1 LNKKWRIGVVSY
13 LNTRPL
19 LLGMEQSPFKER
31 IELMKAYPA
40 QIAQAL
46 LDDTIDIGLVP
57 VAIIPFLT
65 NPQIIS
71 KFVIGTEGEVAS
83 VALFSQVPM
92 DQIEKVYL
100 DYQSRTSVQ
109 LAKVLLSQYWKK
121 EVEFLTATEGYMDQV
136 SGTTAGVIIGDRA
149 LASLNRFEY
158 IYDLGLA
165 WKQYSGLPFVF
176 AAWIANKPIPLDF
189 LEAFDVANAYGLSH
203 LEEVIALIPA
213 NEQVYD
219 MHQYFTDNISYTYTE
234 DKKKGLDC
242 FLKLIQP

>member
-1 LNKKWRIGVVSY
+1 MVSY

-57 VAIIPFLT
+57 VAVMPLLKH
-65 NPQIIS
+65 PQLVS
-71 KFVIGTEGEVAS
+71 KYVIGTEGEVAS

-92 DQIEKVYL
+92 DQIKKVYL
-100 DYQSRTSVQ
+100 DYQSRTSVA
-109 LAKVLLSQYWKK
+109 LAKILFKQFWKK
-121 EVEFLTATEGYMDQV
+121 EVEFLNATEGYINQIH
-136 SGTTAGVIIGDRA
+136 GNTAGIIIGDRA
-149 LASLNRFEY
+149 LVNLDKFEH

-165 WKQYSGLPFVF
+165 WKAYSGLPFVF
-176 AAWIANKPIPLDF
+176 AAWVANKPIPLEF
-189 LEAFDVANAYGLSH
+189 MEAFDAANGYGLSH
-203 LEEVIALIPA
+203 LEDVIALIPA

-219 MHQYFTDNISYTYTE
+219 LHKYYTENISYELTPE
-234 DKKKGLDC
+234 KKAGLDK
-242 FLKLIQP
+242 FLEAL

>member
-1 LNKKWRIGVVSY
+1 VVSY

-57 VAIIPFLT
+57 VAVMPLLKH
-65 NPQIIS
+65 PQLIS
-71 KFVIGTEGEVAS
+71 KYVIGTEGEVAS

-100 DYQSRTSVQ
+100 DYQSRTSVA
-109 LAKVLLSQYWKK
+109 LAKILFKQYWKK
-121 EVEFLTATEGYMDQV
+121 EVEFLNATEGYINQIN
-136 SGTTAGVIIGDRA
+136 GTTAGIIIGDRA
-149 LASLNRFEY
+149 LVSLDQFEH
-158 IYDLGLA
+158 IYDLGSA
-165 WKQYSGLPFVF
+165 WKAYSGLPFVF
-176 AAWIANKPIPLDF
+176 AAWVANKPIPLDF
-189 LEAFDVANAYGLSH
+189 MEAFDAANGYGLSQ
-203 LEEVIALIPA
+203 LEDVIALIPA

-219 MHQYFTDNISYTYTE
+219 LHKYFTENISYELTE
-234 DKKKGLDC
+234 EKRAGLAK
-242 FLKLIQP
+242 FLEAL

>member
-1 LNKKWRIGVVSY
+1 MDKRWRIGAVSY

-19 LLGMEQSPFKER
+19 LFGMEQGPFKER
-31 IELMKAYPA
+31 IDLMKAYPA

-65 NPQIIS
+65 NPKIVS

-100 DYQSRTSVQ
+100 DDQSKTSVA
-109 LAKVLLSQYWKK
+109 LAKILFKQFWKK
-121 EVEFLTATEGYMDQV
+121 EVEFLTATEGYIYEIT
-136 SGTTAGVIIGDRA
+136 GTTAGIIIGDRA
-149 LASLNRFEY
+149 LACLKRFEH

-176 AAWIANKPIPLDF
+176 AAWIANKTIPEEF
-189 LEAFDVANAYGLSH
+189 LEAFDAANGYGLSH

-219 MHQYFTDNISYTYTE
+219 LHKYYTENISYELTPNKRAGM
-234 DKKKGLDC
+234 DK
-242 FLKLIQP
+242 FLSNF

>member
-1 LNKKWRIGVVSY
+1 M
-13 LNTRPL
+13 NTRPL

-31 IELMKAYPA
+31 IDLMKAYPA

-57 VAIIPFLT
+57 VAIMPLLKH
-65 NPQIIS
+65 PQLVS
-71 KFVIGTEGEVAS
+71 KYVIGTEGEVAS
-83 VALFSQVPM
+83 VALFSKVPM

-109 LAKVLLSQYWKK
+109 LAKLLLGQYWKK
-121 EVEFLTATEGYMDQV
+121 EVEFLTATEGYMDQI
-136 SGTTAGVIIGDRA
+136 SGSTAGVIIGDRA
-149 LASLNRFEY
+149 LASLNRFEH

-176 AAWIANKPIPLDF
+176 AAWIANKPIPLEF
-189 LEAFDVANAYGLSH
+189 MEAFDAANGYGLSN
-203 LEEVIALIPA
+203 LNEVIALIPD

-219 MHQYFTDNISYTYTE
+219 LHKYYTQNISYELTPE
-234 DKKKGLDC
+234 KRAG
-242 FLKLIQP
+242 LKLFLEAI

>member
-1 LNKKWRIGVVSY
+1 MNKKWRIGAVSY

-65 NPQIIS
+65 NPQIVS

-92 DQIEKVYL
+92 EQIEKVYL

-109 LAKVLLSQYWKK
+109 LAKILLSQYWNK
-121 EVEFLTATEGYMDQV
+121 EVEFLTATEGYMDKI

-149 LASLNRFEY
+149 LASLTHYEY
-158 IYDLGLA
+158 VYDLGTA

-189 LEAFDVANAYGLSH
+189 LEAFDAANGYGLSH
-203 LEEVIALIPA
+203 LDEVIALIPA

-219 MHQYFTDNISYTYTE
+219 LHQYYTENISYDFTE
-234 DKKKGLDC
+234 DKKKGLDR

>member
-1 LNKKWRIGVVSY
+1 MVSY

-57 VAIIPFLT
+57 VAVMPLLKH
-65 NPQIIS
+65 PQLIS
-71 KFVIGTEGEVAS
+71 KYVIGTEGEVAS

-100 DYQSRTSVQ
+100 DYQSRTSVA
-109 LAKVLLSQYWKK
+109 LAKILFKQYWKK
-121 EVEFLTATEGYMDQV
+121 EVEFLNATEGYINQIN
-136 SGTTAGVIIGDRA
+136 GTTAGIIIGDRA
-149 LASLNRFEY
+149 LVSLDKFEH
-158 IYDLGLA
+158 IYDLGSA
-165 WKQYSGLPFVF
+165 WKAYSGLPFVF
-176 AAWIANKPIPLDF
+176 AAWVANKPIPLDF
-189 LEAFDVANAYGLSH
+189 MEAFDAANGYGLSH
-203 LEEVIALIPA
+203 LEDVIALIPA

-219 MHQYFTDNISYTYTE
+219 LHKYFTENISYELTDE
-234 DKKKGLDC
+234 KGAGLAK
-242 FLKLIQP
+242 FLEAL

>member
-1 LNKKWRIGVVSY
+1 MVSY

-57 VAIIPFLT
+57 VAVMPLLKD
-65 NPQIIS
+65 PQLVS
-71 KFVIGTEGEVAS
+71 KYVIGTEGEVAS

-100 DYQSRTSVQ
+100 DYQSRTSVA
-109 LAKVLLSQYWKK
+109 LAKILFKQFWKK
-121 EVEFLTATEGYMDQV
+121 EVEFLNATEGYINQIH
-136 SGTTAGVIIGDRA
+136 GNTAGIIIGDRA
-149 LASLNRFEY
+149 LVSLDKFEH

-165 WKQYSGLPFVF
+165 WKAYSGLPFVF
-176 AAWIANKPIPLDF
+176 AAWVANKPIPLEF
-189 LEAFDVANAYGLSH
+189 MEAFDAANGYGLSH
-203 LEEVIALIPA
+203 LEDVIALIPA

-219 MHQYFTDNISYTYTE
+219 LHKYYTENISYELTPE
-234 DKKKGLDC
+234 KKAGLDK
-242 FLKLIQP
+242 FLEAL